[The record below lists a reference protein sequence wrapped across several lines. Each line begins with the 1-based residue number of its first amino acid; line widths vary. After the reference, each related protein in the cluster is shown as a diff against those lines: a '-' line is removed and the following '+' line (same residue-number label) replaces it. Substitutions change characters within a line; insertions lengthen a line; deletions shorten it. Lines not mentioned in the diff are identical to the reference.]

1 VANAAKASANS
12 RSAVW
17 KQLSSAEQAAVCCW
31 YCAHVQHGGL
41 RAQGMAIVPTTL
53 LRLALGDER
62 LLSEVAVELYAA
74 TARIRLR
81 PASSAWRRRFSLG
94 SRSRSSG
101 D

>member
-17 KQLSSAEQAAVCCW
+17 KQLSSAEQAAVCFW

-62 LLSEVAVELYAA
+62 LLSEVAVEYAA

>member
-12 RSAVW
+12 RSVVW

-41 RAQGMAIVPTTL
+41 RAQGVAIVPTTV

-62 LLSEVAVELYAA
+62 LLSVAA
-74 TARIRLR
+74 
-81 PASSAWRRRFSLG
+81 
-94 SRSRSSG
+94 
-101 D
+101 

>member
-17 KQLSSAEQAAVCCW
+17 KQLSSAEQAAVCW

-41 RAQGMAIVPTTL
+41 RAQGGAIVPTTVL
-53 LRLALGDER
+53 GLALGDER

-74 TARIRLR
+74 TARMRLW

-94 SRSRSSG
+94 SRSRSLG

>member
-12 RSAVW
+12 RSVVW

-41 RAQGMAIVPTTL
+41 RAQGVAIVPTTV

-74 TARIRLR
+74 IARIRLW

-94 SRSRSSG
+94 SRSRS
-101 D
+101 